1 MADISPDHDY
11 VFNIVLVGDS
21 GVGKSCLLEFFCGE
35 EQRKDEGNAARLGS
49 HGAVE
54 LPLEV
59 GREITKPNLREGT
72 QGTDGQGQGSC
83 RQETS
88 VNFTLK
94 TIKLD
99 GHTIKLQ
106 IWTTAKDTGVLD
118 ITARYS
124 KRPHGIILMYDVTDQ
139 ESFRSVHQWFHQF
152 GNYASKDVSIILV
165 GNKSDLANW
174 RMVHYATAEDLAGR
188 LHIQYVETSALHGT
202 NVEEL
207 FLTMAAEIKSR
218 VGPSLTSTKRRKSD
232 IQVIKAK
239 GYHFKGY
246 IFKIILIG
254 SSSVGKSSLANR
266 IWMLEEGADGKQKHC
281 GGFWHLSS
289 SAAYI
294 EFKRIVLDGETMTV
308 QLCEARDGF
317 GDTRASYC
325 WDAHGIIAIY
335 DITDTVSFEYAKHW
349 LQDIKRSGCQNI
361 VTALVGNKSDLQAEK
376 TVDDA
381 VARELAEQLDIPLFQ
396 TSAKSG
402 ANVNQTLQKIIVQMK
417 NSFCHPDTP
426 IQGASSDDKVLSNML
441 HESCNSSGSDHMF
454 TLLLLSQYCVEM
466 QFLPN
471 S

>member
-1 MADISPDHDY
+1 MTTYLILSSSAIQ
-11 VFNIVLVGDS
+11 
-21 GVGKSCLLEFFCGE
+21 GE